1 MKVVTR
7 KTDGKARVT
16 LPAGYANCLVTIEQH
31 GDEAIAYVTA
41 KLLVLRSEKDEIGE
55 QAWTLIAEAVKELQ
69 STDPK
74 GPLN

>member
-1 MKVVTR
+1 MIREEGRRAMVVIDR
-7 KTDGKARVT
+7 EAWLAAKA
-16 LPAGYANCLVTIEQH
+16 LVEQH
-31 GDEAIAYVTA
+31 GDEAMAYVTA

>member
-1 MKVVTR
+1 MTVIDR
-7 KTDGKARVT
+7 EAWLAAKA
-16 LPAGYANCLVTIEQH
+16 LVEQH
-31 GDEAIAYVTA
+31 GDEAMAYVTA
-41 KLLVLRSEKDEIGE
+41 KLLLLRSEKDEIGE